1 MCTKL
6 TRPVWAQVNQYQT
19 LASHPVITCLWAQL
33 VQHPWLAALVHVVS
47 CKQKALLKLHL
58 VLSPKE
64 KQTHAFCQIDS
75 GAETNIIPNS
85 LYNQLSPRIYNLQI
99 KPTMKL
105 TALVNS
111 IWWEWNP
118 KLGIMPSVRQGSRQ
132 PIPQISTGRNCWCR
146 WPCCK

>member
-1 MCTKL
+1 MKL
-6 TRPVWAQVNQYQT
+6 KRPVRAQMNQYQT

-85 LYNQLSPRIYNLQI
+85 LYNKL

-105 TALVNS
+105 TAYGANGIPNLGSCQVYVKGPDSPYPKSVQAEIVDVYDPAVN
-111 IWWEWNP
+111 
-118 KLGIMPSVRQGSRQ
+118 RQWLCQ
-132 PIPQISTGRNCWCR
+132 HKVWIF
-146 WPCCK
+146 

>member
-1 MCTKL
+1 M
-6 TRPVWAQVNQYQT
+6 NQYQT

-85 LYNQLSPRIYNLQI
+85 LYNQL

-105 TALVNS
+105 TAYGGNEIPNLGSCQVYVKGPDNLCPKSVQAEIVDVNDPAV
-111 IWWEWNP
+111 NR
-118 KLGIMPSVRQGSRQ
+118 KHV
-132 PIPQISTGRNCWCR
+132 ST
-146 WPCCK
+146 KF